1 MMSSPCAPRSR
12 LQEPTPELFAS
23 SPPPAFTASLG
34 SRKPKR
40 PPPITPKRFTR
51 FFTPRNSKD
60 VSSRTALSSSGRQLQ
75 DITRAAINRSR
86 AATRTT
92 PRKTVNFADIE
103 NTMRTPQS
111 RSGKRKN
118 PYISPETSPA
128 QSSPSK
134 RSRYVTPPPIEILED
149 APVFDEPPVFPVPVR
164 RIRSL
169 GGASRTL
176 QRSFGGILSV
186 GRGFRR
192 DHCTSWQDQTADFYS
207 GADDLHQLSEGAP
220 PFCTASCN
228 STYLCLYTLS
238 CNANIFQP
246 TRYLPLETRTDTYTC

>member
-1 MMSSPCAPRSR
+1 MSA
-12 LQEPTPELFAS
+12 TTMA
-23 SPPPAFTASLG
+23 

-75 DITRAAINRSR
+75 DITRAALNRSH

-92 PRKTVNFADIE
+92 PRKTVNFADVE
-103 NTMRTPQS
+103 NQMHTPQS
-111 RSGKRKN
+111 SARKRKTL
-118 PYISPETSPA
+118 YLSPETSPV

-134 RSRYVTPPPIEILED
+134 RSRYVTPPSIAILED
-149 APVFDEPPVFPVPVR
+149 APVFDEPAVFPVPVR
-164 RIRSL
+164 RLRSL

-192 DHCTSWQDQTADFYS
+192 DHCSSWQDQTADFYS
-207 GADDLHQLSEGAP
+207 SADDLHQLSPSAT

-228 STYLCLYTLS
+228 STSTPLVHPFD
-238 CNANIFQP
+238 ANI
-246 TRYLPLETRTDTYTC
+246 L

>member
-1 MMSSPCAPRSR
+1 MMSSPCAPRTL
-12 LQEPTPELFAS
+12 LQEPTPELFS
-23 SPPPAFTASLG
+23 SPPPSSAATTG

-51 FFTPRNSKD
+51 FFTPRNSKNA
-60 VSSRTALSSSGRQLQ
+60 SSRGAVSRSGRQLQ
-75 DITRAAINRSR
+75 DITRAAVNRSQASR
-86 AATRTT
+86 ST

-103 NTMRTPQS
+103 NQTQTPTSSS
-111 RSGKRKN
+111 RKRKTA
-118 PYISPETSPA
+118 YLSPETSPV

-134 RSRYVTPPPIEILED
+134 RSRYVTPPPFSILED

-169 GGASRTL
+169 GAASRTL

-192 DHCTSWQDQTADFYS
+192 DHCSSWQEQTADFYS
-207 GADDLHQLSEGAP
+207 GADDLHQLPQGAP

-228 STYLCLYTLS
+228 SMFIS
-238 CNANIFQP
+238 CP
-246 TRYLPLETRTDTYTC
+246 HL

>member
-1 MMSSPCAPRSR
+1 MSSPCAPRTG
-12 LQEPTPELFAS
+12 LQEPTPELFSS
-23 SPPPAFTASLG
+23 SPPSSMATTG

-51 FFTPRNSKD
+51 FFTPRNSKNA
-60 VSSRTALSSSGRQLQ
+60 SSRAAVSRSGRQLQ
-75 DITRAAINRSR
+75 DITRAAANRGN
-86 AATRTT
+86 AAPRTT

-103 NTMRTPQS
+103 NQMQTPQS
-111 RSGKRKN
+111 SSRKRKSA
-118 PYISPETSPA
+118 YLSPETSPV

-134 RSRYVTPPPIEILED
+134 RSRYVTPPPFTILED

-169 GGASRTL
+169 GAASRML

-192 DHCTSWQDQTADFYS
+192 DHCSSWQEQTADFYS
-207 GADDLHQLSEGAP
+207 SAEDLHQLPQGAP

-228 STYLCLYTLS
+228 SMSHIRAHLGYV
-238 CNANIFQP
+238 ANTIQP
-246 TRYLPLETRTDTYTC
+246 TLFLPLVTRMGTYTC

>member
-1 MMSSPCAPRSR
+1 M
-12 LQEPTPELFAS
+12 LQEPTPELFSS
-23 SPPPAFTASLG
+23 SPPIPTATTG

-51 FFTPRNSKD
+51 FFTPRNSKTE
-60 VSSRTALSSSGRQLQ
+60 SSRPALSSSGRQLQ
-75 DITRAAINRSR
+75 DITRAALNRSN
-86 AATRTT
+86 AAPRTT

-103 NTMRTPQS
+103 NPVHTPHSSS
-111 RSGKRKN
+111 RKRKN
-118 PYISPETSPA
+118 PYLSPETSPA

-134 RSRYVTPPPIEILED
+134 RSRYVTPPPFEILED
-149 APVFDEPPVFPVPVR
+149 APIFDEPPVFPVPVR

-176 QRSFGGILSV
+176 QRSFGGLLSV

-207 GADDLHQLSEGAP
+207 SADDLHQLPQGAP

-228 STYLCLYTLS
+228 SMSCIFPTCLQNTNVIQPTLCL
-238 CNANIFQP
+238 
-246 TRYLPLETRTDTYTC
+246 PLGTRTDTSTY

>member
-1 MMSSPCAPRSR
+1 MSSPCAPRSR

-23 SPPPAFTASLG
+23 SPPPAFTATG

-118 PYISPETSPA
+118 PYLSPETSPA

-149 APVFDEPPVFPVPVR
+149 APVFDESPVFPVPVR

-228 STYLCLYTLS
+228 SMSLQSCTLNS
-238 CNANIFQP
+238 TLISDSQLSACHW
-246 TRYLPLETRTDTYTC
+246 RRGRVDTPARL